1 MVALLHER
9 LLTGAER
16 TIITGGRVAL
26 RARQKLGKY
35 RIERRISEGPIAT
48 VYEAVDTIHGLKVA
62 LKIPHES
69 SMSEHFLADFKRE
82 ARLAHRLEHTNIL
95 PIRDASFIENRFV
108 IAMPLGER
116 SLASRMR
123 RRLATHAA
131 IELIEQALAAVAHA
145 HRANV
150 IHCDIKP
157 DNFILFPG
165 NQLKLTDFGFSKVAQ
180 GTLRASGSGT
190 VGYIAPEQAVG
201 RPKFQSDVFSLGLV
215 IYELLSGHL
224 PEWPYEWPPLKVKRV
239 REKLGSKLMTWLRRA
254 IEVRPEK
261 RFRSGDSMY
270 REFLR
275 LRNGTHKRRK
285 TGPSRADDPSLWQQ
299 VLFRQFRRKY
309 GKSIEARYRCRHC
322 GGPVSELMQCCP
334 WCGTEPPLDRHN
346 SRHPAEC
353 PRCRRGVKTDWLYC
367 PSCYGPGFEVET
379 TRRFSDKRYSAK
391 CHNERCRGP
400 LMPFMRYCP
409 WCHAKTQRPWTL
421 PGSTTRCTRCRWGV
435 DTNFW
440 YYCPW
445 CTKALES

>member
-1 MVALLHER
+1 MAGLSTER
-9 LLTGAER
+9 PTTGADR
-16 TIITGGRVAL
+16 TIITGGRVVL

-35 RIERRISEGPIAT
+35 RIERRISEGPIAA
-48 VYEAVDTIHGLKVA
+48 VYEAVDTIHGRAVA

-69 SMSEHFLADFKRE
+69 SMSEHFLVDFKRE
-82 ARLAHRLEHTNIL
+82 ARLSHRLEHANIL

-116 SLASRMR
+116 SLTSRMR
-123 RRLATHAA
+123 RRLATHSAL
-131 IELIEQALAAVAHA
+131 ELIEQALAALAHA
-145 HRANV
+145 HRANI

-165 NQLKLTDFGFSKVAQ
+165 NQLKLTDFGFSKVVQ
-180 GTLRASGSGT
+180 GTLKASGSGT

-215 IYELLSGHL
+215 IYELLSGHV
-224 PEWPYEWPPLKVKRV
+224 PEWPYDWPPPEIKRV
-239 REKLGSKLMTWLRRA
+239 RQKLGSKLVTWLKRA

-261 RFRSGDSMY
+261 RFKNGDTMY

-275 LRNGTHKRRK
+275 LRNGAGKKRK
-285 TGPSRADDPSLWQQ
+285 AVSRADDPSLWQQ

-353 PRCRRGVKTDWLYC
+353 PRCRRGVKTDWHYC

-409 WCHAKTQRPWTL
+409 WCRVKTKRPWTL
-421 PGSTTRCTRCRWGV
+421 SGSATRCSRCRWGV

-440 YYCPW
+440 HYCPW